1 MAQLYHLLQLLR
13 AQLEVD
19 DGLEQRRIRAL
30 PVGEGVLLEIEHHYC
45 FLNDLLRRLRR
56 CQPGRNLKP
65 CPLCL
70 P

>member
-19 DGLEQRRIRAL
+19 DGLEQRRIRAM

-45 FLNDLLRRLRR
+45 FLTDLLGRLRSL
-56 CQPGRNLKP
+56 PGRSLQP

>member
-45 FLNDLLRRLRR
+45 FLTNFLGLLRSYLLR
-56 CQPGRNLKP
+56 
-65 CPLCL
+65 
-70 P
+70 